1 MSLRRLLG
9 CTTAMAALLLAP
21 QGFARS
27 AGNQVD
33 VAANST
39 VGVYNPS
46 VADGA
51 TGNNAIITWRTASYV
66 VTYNLWIVNSAGYA
80 QAIIKTNGDNYT
92 LYSVGSNFTGLGR
105 QCTQSGNTYCL
116 TLTGSQQSL
125 MPTINTING
134 NRGIC
139 CNGNGSLFITV
150 RDLGYIAP
158 NSSDID
164 TSSPSGFDA
173 ANLGSSVNPKFAGG
187 TLFFSQ
193 SNQNVSQNFTLNNS
207 ANNAFD
213 LKGNSI
219 VLRGDI
225 SDDNGNAG
233 SIRFTNSTT
242 GGNVTLTGTIT
253 NTGTTRI
260 ENGTFVNLNGTGRV
274 NTTGNYI
281 IDAGGSYTIVNGGV
295 FKAGGVQNNG
305 TFTINAGATFQDDLN
320 NTNMFNNSGT
330 ATAVVASNTGTI
342 LNQGQGTWTGDVQ
355 SNAGTINNLST
366 WTGALTNSPSGSVAN
381 SGLWTGNVNNS
392 GTVTNTGTFDGTFAN
407 SGTANLNGGTITGL
421 FTNTGIAN
429 ISGANTFTGGTVN
442 SGTLAI
448 AANGSASGTVTNQ
461 ASGQVTNA
469 GTLSGA
475 ITNAGTL
482 TNTGTLSSTLA
493 NSGTAN
499 LNGGTITGLF
509 TNTGIA
515 NISGA
520 NTFTGGTVNSG
531 TLAIAANGSASGT
544 VTNQASGQVTNAG
557 TLSGAIT
564 NAGTL
569 TNTGTLSSTLA
580 NSGTANLNGGT
591 ITGLFTNTGIANISG
606 ANTFTG
612 GTVNSG
618 TLAIAANGS
627 ASGTVTNQASGQVT
641 NAGTL
646 SGAITNAGTLTNTGT
661 LSGALLNTK
670 TVVSSGSLGLV
681 NNLSTLTLNGGTGTN
696 AITNQQTGVIKV
708 EGGSFTLAANKT
720 ITNAGSLLVQN
731 QGNLTA
737 LGGINNSGTLY
748 VQAGSK
754 LVDDL
759 TNSWTVSNEGTIVAN
774 VASNSGVLSNYGTWT
789 GSVNTTAMNSWI
801 YNYGTWTGN
810 LSNNGYFYSEGTW
823 AGNISNAGQANITG
837 NLQGTLTNTGT
848 LRIGLANAAANL
860 TAQSIVNN
868 GQVALL
874 NTGTRLNLTQGLS
887 GTGLLTFAVNTDT
900 SASARIITNSFTG
913 TQTIRLINSGT
924 RSSYLKAPIVL
935 ISAASGNGVAQ
946 IDQTDAPTV
955 AVMGMGASSYKLTK
969 TANGDWAIA
978 SSLNTA
984 GLSHYGTV
992 LSGFASSHANRTLV
1006 PVEQLGLDK
1015 GCSDKATENC
1025 WSYTAFGSVD
1035 AAKRVSKS
1043 WTNTNSAYSNAYT
1056 DKQDLSRTDTRFGFA
1071 ANLANVSGSQYG
1083 MHLGLI
1089 GGYSEQKGHSKTDHA
1104 STSDLTA
1111 PSLGGFAG
1119 ISRHNHSLTL
1129 QVERTVLRL
1138 KMTQG
1143 SLGVQD
1149 QERDGRLDQI
1159 NLVARGVYNW
1169 GPVKADLSVASLNS
1183 HLTMDALDLGAASG
1197 QLLLKPYNSHQVRL
1211 GGRFSTEVKTPGFV
1225 LNPFVDLSGTYDA
1238 SKAVKTLYQ
1247 PDPST
1252 NVNLIAQNGQHSGK
1266 ISLGTEIRSI
1276 TPSPITGYI
1285 RADAES
1291 GERVRG
1297 YGFKVGLNW
1306 AL

>member
-1 MSLRRLLG
+1 M
-9 CTTAMAALLLAP
+9 
-21 QGFARS
+21 
-27 AGNQVD
+27 
-33 VAANST
+33 
-39 VGVYNPS
+39 
-46 VADGA
+46 
-51 TGNNAIITWRTASYV
+51 
-66 VTYNLWIVNSAGYA
+66 
-80 QAIIKTNGDNYT
+80 
-92 LYSVGSNFTGLGR
+92 
-105 QCTQSGNTYCL
+105 
-116 TLTGSQQSL
+116 
-125 MPTINTING
+125 
-134 NRGIC
+134 
-139 CNGNGSLFITV
+139 
-150 RDLGYIAP
+150 
-158 NSSDID
+158 
-164 TSSPSGFDA
+164 
-173 ANLGSSVNPKFAGG
+173 
-187 TLFFSQ
+187 
-193 SNQNVSQNFTLNNS
+193 
-207 ANNAFD
+207 
-213 LKGNSI
+213 
-219 VLRGDI
+219 
-225 SDDNGNAG
+225 
-233 SIRFTNSTT
+233 
-242 GGNVTLTGTIT
+242 
-253 NTGTTRI
+253 
-260 ENGTFVNLNGTGRV
+260 
-274 NTTGNYI
+274 
-281 IDAGGSYTIVNGGV
+281 
-295 FKAGGVQNNG
+295 
-305 TFTINAGATFQDDLN
+305 
-320 NTNMFNNSGT
+320 
-330 ATAVVASNTGTI
+330 
-342 LNQGQGTWTGDVQ
+342 
-355 SNAGTINNLST
+355 
-366 WTGALTNSPSGSVAN
+366 
-381 SGLWTGNVNNS
+381 
-392 GTVTNTGTFDGTFAN
+392 
-407 SGTANLNGGTITGL
+407 
-421 FTNTGIAN
+421 
-429 ISGANTFTGGTVN
+429 
-442 SGTLAI
+442 
-448 AANGSASGTVTNQ
+448 TNQ

-475 ITNAGTL
+475 VINAGTL

-531 TLAIAANGSASGT
+531 TLAIAANGSASG
-544 VTNQASGQVTNAG
+544 A
-557 TLSGAIT
+557 
-564 NAGTL
+564 
-569 TNTGTLSSTLA
+569 
-580 NSGTANLNGGT
+580 
-591 ITGLFTNTGIANISG
+591 
-606 ANTFTG
+606 
-612 GTVNSG
+612 
-618 TLAIAANGS
+618 
-627 ASGTVTNQASGQVT
+627 VTNQASGQVT

>member
-392 GTVTNTGTFDGTFAN
+392 GTVTNTGTFDGTF
-407 SGTANLNGGTITGL
+407 
-421 FTNTGIAN
+421 
-429 ISGANTFTGGTVN
+429 
-442 SGTLAI
+442 
-448 AANGSASGTVTNQ
+448 
-461 ASGQVTNA
+461 
-469 GTLSGA
+469 
-475 ITNAGTL
+475 
-482 TNTGTLSSTLA
+482 
-493 NSGTAN
+493 
-499 LNGGTITGLF
+499 
-509 TNTGIA
+509 
-515 NISGA
+515 
-520 NTFTGGTVNSG
+520 
-531 TLAIAANGSASGT
+531 
-544 VTNQASGQVTNAG
+544 
-557 TLSGAIT
+557 
-564 NAGTL
+564 
-569 TNTGTLSSTLA
+569 A